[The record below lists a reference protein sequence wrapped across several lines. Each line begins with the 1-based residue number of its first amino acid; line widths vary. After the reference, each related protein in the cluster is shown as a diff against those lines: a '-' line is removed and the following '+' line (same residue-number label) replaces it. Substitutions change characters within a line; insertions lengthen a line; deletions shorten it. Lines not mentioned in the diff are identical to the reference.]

1 MPLVSNAVYYVDRY
15 AVSVDLCTY
24 SSFVISRRGTTL
36 PSFFPSTSRPPGT
49 GDQVYSSCPELC
61 GHTHKTSF
69 FSTYCRTDRTCNYYY
84 SRTMWPRTQ
93 KEQTNQKLHRSTRRY
108 NYFLYGQPRDSD
120 RLLASSSID
129 CVDECA
135 FTPQRCMGSP
145 SPLSRL

>member
-1 MPLVSNAVYYVDRY
+1 MPLVSNAVYYVDSY
-15 AVSVDLCTY
+15 AVSVDPYTY
-24 SSFVISRRGTTL
+24 SSFVISRRGTTR

-69 FSTYCRTDRTCNYYY
+69 FSTYCRRTVHVIIIIV
-84 SRTMWPRTQ
+84 
-93 KEQTNQKLHRSTRRY
+93 EQTNQKLYRSTFRY
-108 NYFLYGQPRDSD
+108 NYFIYGQPRDSH